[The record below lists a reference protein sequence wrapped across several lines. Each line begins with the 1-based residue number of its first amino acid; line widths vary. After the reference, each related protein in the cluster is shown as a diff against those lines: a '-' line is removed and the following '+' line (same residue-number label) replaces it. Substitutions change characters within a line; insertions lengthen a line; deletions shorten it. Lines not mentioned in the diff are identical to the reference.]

1 MSPTAMLTLMFAA
14 FAMFAWSASR
24 RWRLLQVGGPA
35 TRLDHIAARLAGTW
49 RYAFRQEKMDY
60 YNPAGIAHKFIFA
73 GFVVLLFRTLVLWGR
88 GFYAPFNLWV
98 LGPTQPLG
106 QAYELVKDCLAT
118 LVILGTLVFFYYRLV
133 VKPKRMA
140 LSFEGLL
147 ILVII
152 FTMMVADMTYDGA
165 SLSLASKYADYCARF
180 GHAGAPA
187 TCAAPRG
194 RPPAR

>member
-1 MSPTAMLTLMFAA
+1 MGQTAMLTLIFAA

-24 RWRLLQVGGPA
+24 RFQLLLVGRPA
-35 TRLDHIAARLAGTW
+35 PNVVDHLAARLRGTW

-106 QAYELVKDCLAT
+106 QIYELAKDVLAT
-118 LVILGTLVFFYYRLV
+118 LVIAGTLVFFYYRLV
-133 VKPKRMA
+133 VKPRRMA
-140 LSFEGLL
+140 LSFEGL
-147 ILVII
+147 
-152 FTMMVADMTYDGA
+152 
-165 SLSLASKYADYCARF
+165 
-180 GHAGAPA
+180 
-187 TCAAPRG
+187 
-194 RPPAR
+194 